1 MLTQYHLLAIILT
14 LVLFGLVYSLYR
26 KGQQRKAVIL
36 HQVMRVSFLFV
47 LATGILL
54 VPMMPFSI
62 LRGGKLLLGIISMG
76 MIEIFLMHLN
86 KGDLT
91 KFTTVSLMIV
101 LFATIMIGLFL
112 PLGIYLRFW

>member
-14 LVLFGLVYSLYR
+14 LSLFGLVLSLYR
-26 KGQQRKAVIL
+26 KGQKKPAVLL
-36 HQVMRVSFLFV
+36 HQLMRVSFLFV

-54 VPMMPFSI
+54 VPMMPFS
-62 LRGGKLLLGIISMG
+62 LMRGAKLLLGIISMG
-76 MIEIFLMHLN
+76 MMEIFLMHLN

-91 KFTTVSLMIV
+91 KFTTVSLIV
-101 LFATIMIGLFL
+101 VISLTILIGLFL